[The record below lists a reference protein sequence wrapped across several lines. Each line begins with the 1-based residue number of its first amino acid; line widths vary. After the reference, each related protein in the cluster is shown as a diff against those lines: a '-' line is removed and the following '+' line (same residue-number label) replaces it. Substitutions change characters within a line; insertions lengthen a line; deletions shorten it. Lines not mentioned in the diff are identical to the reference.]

1 MWVRLMAGNPDP
13 VAGAAGNPETDKAA
27 IDEAEK
33 RIGAKKED

>member
-1 MWVRLMAGNPDP
+1 MADGPDP

-27 IDEAEK
+27 VDEAEK